1 MSEVNWD
8 NDVYKSFDAAFRA
21 SFAEMLFS
29 PHPLMDTVA
38 NTPAPPLCVELNAR
52 WPKYEKVSGTKFVLS
67 LDETQTD
74 TK

>member
-8 NDVYKSFDAAFRA
+8 NAAFRA
-21 SFAEMLFS
+21 SFA
-29 PHPLMDTVA
+29 DA
-38 NTPAPPLCVELNAR
+38 
-52 WPKYEKVSGTKFVLS
+52 KFVLS